1 MRRPSGGGD
10 VSSKTVSS
18 VKTRASASAS
28 WLLNASLKR
37 SIVARVDSGNMVY
50 QRTGSASL
58 VVECAPTKMDAL
70 RRREFLAAMAA
81 FGAAGLMPD
90 FVRARAQ
97 ESSAVRRLD
106 LHHHFASPGWK
117 KRMAQAKRQG
127 WDTFQDYSPARSI
140 ESMDKAGIQTA
151 LISTSTPGLWFID
164 NFAAE
169 RQDAIGLAPEGN
181 EYAPRPGSDYK
192 ATYGFFAVLPMPDV
206 DASLREIAYALDT
219 LKADGIGL
227 VSSYGDMWLGDAR
240 LQPVFDELNRRRAIV
255 YTHPTDAACWH
266 ALANSNPS
274 VVE

>member
-81 FGAAGLMPD
+81 FGAAGLMP
-90 FVRARAQ
+90 VVGARAH

-106 LHHHFASPGWK
+106 LHHHFASPG
-117 KRMAQAKRQG
+117 
-127 WDTFQDYSPARSI
+127 
-140 ESMDKAGIQTA
+140 
-151 LISTSTPGLWFID
+151 
-164 NFAAE
+164 
-169 RQDAIGLAPEGN
+169 
-181 EYAPRPGSDYK
+181 
-192 ATYGFFAVLPMPDV
+192 
-206 DASLREIAYALDT
+206 
-219 LKADGIGL
+219 
-227 VSSYGDMWLGDAR
+227 
-240 LQPVFDELNRRRAIV
+240 
-255 YTHPTDAACWH
+255 
-266 ALANSNPS
+266 
-274 VVE
+274 